1 MPVGRLVML
10 RVTVRIWRT
19 AEDSEDRVL
28 MVNSMSLVGGVALLG
43 FQFRNPGAEPVGMEV
58 LGVV

>member
-1 MPVGRLVML
+1 ML

-28 MVNSMSLVGGVALLG
+28 RVNSMSLVGGVALLG